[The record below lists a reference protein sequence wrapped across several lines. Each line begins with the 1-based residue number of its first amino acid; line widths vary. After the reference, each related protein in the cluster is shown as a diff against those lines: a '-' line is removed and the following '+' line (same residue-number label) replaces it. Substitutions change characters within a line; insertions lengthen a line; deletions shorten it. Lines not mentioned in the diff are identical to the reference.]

1 MRALIL
7 TAVLAAPVQ
16 AHRLTETVGVRIR
29 VRKPAVGA
37 QVTHGVVSGSHMKA
51 EMPIMNEKMKA
62 KGNAMIKK
70 TAPLLEDFTRLA

>member
-37 QVTHGVVSGSHMKA
+37 QVTHGVVSGGGGRGIQWVGSS
-51 EMPIMNEKMKA
+51 
-62 KGNAMIKK
+62 GVV
-70 TAPLLEDFTRLA
+70 L